1 MGRGEGKGEGL
12 FSKAKETASQA
23 AGAASAAANQAAG
36 AVGQAASSAEAAATK
51 VAGGERVAGAKA
63 AAAGAAGAV
72 TQVKASA
79 EAKATAAADAA
90 RDQVSKA
97 ATEVEE
103 TVRAKGVAVA
113 SKGVDLACGKIAAMA
128 KAAVVDP
135 DMPKPVVRVAEAVID
150 GFMPE
155 VKDMI
160 LEQATAAFRK
170 KVDDSAKMTAPDPP
184 CCPNFPAKFRA
195 HVLYHMFPHDKTI
208 WASIKDPWWWFYTQA
223 LGAFPLWGVTTVW
236 WFVVLLCKW
245 SESPVDEFQ
254 LVDFVVSFKASQFT
268 TACIQAMVVGASL
281 YVSCIPDCSSG
292 APGSE
297 PKFRET
303 VWLFFARFFLCWVAL
318 ALLPWSAV
326 KGGYHY
332 EPVRGELAS
341 VTRKG
346 GRVWYWM
353 YYDLAIFAGCMAL
366 IYFIFTQDGA
376 DGLGGT
382 NWVVNA
388 QLFHVKVVYGM
399 LSFPWVILKLPM
411 MYSLI
416 LSLKPTK
423 YNRRGET
430 VRSATGKEMA
440 AAREARKGKV
450 SPE

>member
-23 AGAASAAANQAAG
+23 AGAASAAANQAA
-36 AVGQAASSAEAAATK
+36 SSAGAAATK
-51 VAGGERVAGAKA
+51 VAGEERVAGAKA

-72 TQVKASA
+72 TG
-79 EAKATAAADAA
+79 AAARAA
-90 RDQVSKA
+90 GEA
-97 ATEVEE
+97 EE

-113 SKGVDLACGKIAAMA
+113 SKGVDLACEKIAAMA

-135 DMPKPVVRVAEAVID
+135 DMPRPVRRVAEAVVD

-155 VKDMI
+155 VRDMI
-160 LEQATAAFRK
+160 MESATAAFRK
-170 KVDDSAKMTAPDPP
+170 KVDDAAKMTAPAPP
-184 CCPNFPAKFRA
+184 CCPNVPARVRA
-195 HVLYHMFPHDKTI
+195 HVLYHMFPHDKTV
-208 WASIKDPWWWFYTQA
+208 WACAKDPWWWFYTQA
-223 LGAFPLWGVTTVW
+223 LGAFPLWGVTTAW
-236 WFVVLLCKW
+236 WFVVLAFKW

-268 TACIQAMVVGASL
+268 TACVQAMVVGATL
-281 YVSCIPDCSSG
+281 YASCIPDCSDG

-297 PKFRET
+297 PAFRET
-303 VWLFFARFFLCWVAL
+303 LWLFFARVLLCWVAL
-318 ALLPWSAV
+318 GLLPWSAV

-353 YYDLAIFAGCMAL
+353 YYDLAVFAGCMAL
-366 IYFIFTQDGA
+366 IYFIFSQPGA

-423 YNRRGET
+423 YNRAGET

>member
-1 MGRGEGKGEGL
+1 MPFAARFRKMYTALDGFETPPDDTTTSLGTP
-12 FSKAKETASQA
+12 FSMQSFAQFTSPILSTAFA
-23 AGAASAAANQAAG
+23 FDVFFASAW
-36 AVGQAASSAEAAATK
+36 
-51 VAGGERVAGAKA
+51 R
-63 AAAGAAGAV
+63 
-72 TQVKASA
+72 
-79 EAKATAAADAA
+79 DA
-90 RDQVSKA
+90 
-97 ATEVEE
+97 
-103 TVRAKGVAVA
+103 
-113 SKGVDLACGKIAAMA
+113 LA
-128 KAAVVDP
+128 
-135 DMPKPVVRVAEAVID
+135 
-150 GFMPE
+150 
-155 VKDMI
+155 
-160 LEQATAAFRK
+160 
-170 KVDDSAKMTAPDPP
+170 AKMTAPAPP
-184 CCPNFPAKFRA
+184 CCPNVPARVRA

-208 WASIKDPWWWFYTQA
+208 WASVKDPWWWFYTQA
-223 LGAFPLWGVTTVW
+223 LGAFPLWGVTTAW

-297 PKFRET
+297 PAFRQT

-353 YYDLAIFAGCMAL
+353 YYDLAVFAGCMAL
-366 IYFIFTQDGA
+366 IYFIFTQDG
-376 DGLGGT
+376 GT
-382 NWVVNA
+382 DWVVNA

-423 YNRRGET
+423 YNRAGET

>member
-23 AGAASAAANQAAG
+23 AGAASAAANQAA
-36 AVGQAASSAEAAATK
+36 SSAGAAATK
-51 VAGGERVAGAKA
+51 VAGEERVAGAKA

-72 TQVKASA
+72 TG
-79 EAKATAAADAA
+79 AAARAA
-90 RDQVSKA
+90 GEA
-97 ATEVEE
+97 EE

-113 SKGVDLACGKIAAMA
+113 SKGVDLACEKIAAMA

-135 DMPKPVVRVAEAVID
+135 DMPRPVRRVAEAVVD

-155 VKDMI
+155 VRDMI
-160 LEQATAAFRK
+160 MESATAAFRK
-170 KVDDSAKMTAPDPP
+170 KVDDAAKMTAPAPP
-184 CCPNFPAKFRA
+184 CCPNFPARVRA
-195 HVLYHMFPHDKTI
+195 HVLYHMFPHDKTV
-208 WASIKDPWWWFYTQA
+208 WACAKDPWWWFYTQA
-223 LGAFPLWGVTTVW
+223 LGAFPLWGVTTAW
-236 WFVVLLCKW
+236 WFVVLAFKW

-268 TACIQAMVVGASL
+268 TACVQAMVVGATL
-281 YVSCIPDCSSG
+281 YASCIPDCSDG

-297 PKFRET
+297 PAFRET
-303 VWLFFARFFLCWVAL
+303 LWLFFARVLLCWVAL
-318 ALLPWSAV
+318 GLLPWSAV

-440 AAREARKGKV
+440 AARDARHGKV
-450 SPE
+450 GPA

>member
-23 AGAASAAANQAAG
+23 AGAVSAAANQAAG

-72 TQVKASA
+72 TG
-79 EAKATAAADAA
+79 AAARAA
-90 RDQVSKA
+90 GEA
-97 ATEVEE
+97 EE

-113 SKGVDLACGKIAAMA
+113 SKGVDLACEKIAAMA

-135 DMPKPVVRVAEAVID
+135 DMPRPVRRVAEAVVD

-155 VKDMI
+155 VRDMI
-160 LEQATAAFRK
+160 MESATAAFRK
-170 KVDDSAKMTAPDPP
+170 KVDDAAKMTAPAPR
-184 CCPNFPAKFRA
+184 CCPNVPAKVRA

-208 WASIKDPWWWFYTQA
+208 WASVKDPWWWFYTQA

-268 TACIQAMVVGASL
+268 TACVQAMVVGATL
-281 YVSCIPDCSSG
+281 YASCIPDCSDG

-297 PKFRET
+297 PAFRAT
-303 VWLFFARFFLCWVAL
+303 LWLFFARVLLCWVAL
-318 ALLPWSAV
+318 GLLPWSAA

-332 EPVRGELAS
+332 EPVRGERAS
-341 VTRKG
+341 VARKG

-353 YYDLAIFAGCMAL
+353 GYDLVVAAGCLAL
-366 IYFIFTQDGA
+366 VAVIYDRPGGA
-376 DGLGGT
+376 D
-382 NWVVNA
+382 WVQNA
-388 QLFHVKVVYGM
+388 QLFHVKVLYGM
-399 LSFPWVILKLPM
+399 LSFPWMVLKLPM

-416 LSLKPTK
+416 LALKPTN
-423 YNRRGET
+423 YNRAGET
-430 VRSATGKEMA
+430 VRPATGREMA
-440 AAREARKGKV
+440 AARDARRGKV
-450 SPE
+450 GPA

>member
-23 AGAASAAANQAAG
+23 AGAASAAANQAA
-36 AVGQAASSAEAAATK
+36 SSAGAAATK
-51 VAGGERVAGAKA
+51 VAGEERVAGAKA

-72 TQVKASA
+72 TG
-79 EAKATAAADAA
+79 AAARAA
-90 RDQVSKA
+90 GEA
-97 ATEVEE
+97 EE

-113 SKGVDLACGKIAAMA
+113 SKGVDLACEKIAAMA

-135 DMPKPVVRVAEAVID
+135 DMPRPVRRVAEAVVD

-155 VKDMI
+155 VRDMI
-160 LEQATAAFRK
+160 MESATAAFRK
-170 KVDDSAKMTAPDPP
+170 KVDDAAKMTAPAPP
-184 CCPNFPAKFRA
+184 CCPNVPARVRA
-195 HVLYHMFPHDKTI
+195 HVLYHMFPHDKTV
-208 WASIKDPWWWFYTQA
+208 WACAKDPWWWFYTQA
-223 LGAFPLWGVTTVW
+223 LGAFPLWGVTTAW
-236 WFVVLLCKW
+236 WFVVLAFKW

-268 TACIQAMVVGASL
+268 TACVQAMVVGATL
-281 YVSCIPDCSSG
+281 YASCIPDCSDG

-297 PKFRET
+297 PAFRET
-303 VWLFFARFFLCWVAL
+303 LWLFFARVLLCWVAL
-318 ALLPWSAV
+318 GLLPWSAV

-440 AAREARKGKV
+440 AARDARHGKV
-450 SPE
+450 GPA

>member
-1 MGRGEGKGEGL
+1 MYKRQRDAPEDAVECRVPLGADERSALEALRDSERAASCAAFDAARGEAVATADEVAAL
-12 FSKAKETASQA
+12 RRAAVETSLKADAVLARADELRAQVDA
-23 AGAASAAANQAAG
+23 AH
-36 AVGQAASSAEAAATK
+36 AEA
-51 VAGGERVAGAKA
+51 RRA
-63 AAAGAAGAV
+63 AAARAAGE
-72 TQVKASA
+72 A

-113 SKGVDLACGKIAAMA
+113 SKGVDLACEKIAAMA

-297 PKFRET
+297 PAFRQT

-353 YYDLAIFAGCMAL
+353 YYDPVSYTHLTL
-366 IYFIFTQDGA
+366 
-376 DGLGGT
+376 
-382 NWVVNA
+382 
-388 QLFHVKVVYGM
+388 
-399 LSFPWVILKLPM
+399 
-411 MYSLI
+411 
-416 LSLKPTK
+416 PTK
-423 YNRRGET
+423 
-430 VRSATGKEMA
+430 A
-440 AAREARKGKV
+440 
-450 SPE
+450 

>member
-1 MGRGEGKGEGL
+1 MSISPTGRSNPEQHHPTDEQRL
-12 FSKAKETASQA
+12 ASLQSEF
-23 AGAASAAANQAAG
+23 GVSPPGSLRGDGSDDDIMQPLP
-36 AVGQAASSAEAAATK
+36 QRPST
-51 VAGGERVAGAKA
+51 
-63 AAAGAAGAV
+63 
-72 TQVKASA
+72 TLLQVQ
-79 EAKATAAADAA
+79 DAL
-90 RDQVSKA
+90 RDALPES
-97 ATEVEE
+97 
-103 TVRAKGVAVA
+103 
-113 SKGVDLACGKIAAMA
+113 
-128 KAAVVDP
+128 P
-135 DMPKPVVRVAEAVID
+135 DMIRARHDA
-150 GFMPE
+150 
-155 VKDMI
+155 
-160 LEQATAAFRK
+160 LA
-170 KVDDSAKMTAPDPP
+170 AKMTAPDPP

-236 WFVVLLCKW
+236 WLVVLLCKW

-303 VWLFFARFFLCWVAL
+303 LWLFFARFLLCWVAL

-353 YYDLAIFAGCMAL
+353 YYDLAIFLGCMAL
-366 IYFIFTQDGA
+366 IYFIFTQP
-376 DGLGGT
+376 GGT
-382 NWVVNA
+382 DWVVNA